1 MAKRNANGD
10 GSIYQRKDGRWCAAV
25 TIGYDENGKQK
36 KKYIYDRDREQLRI
50 KLLALQND
58 IVINDGYVRDDII
71 TLHQWGYTYL
81 NDFIKPTV
89 RPSTYD
95 LYELILIKNIC

>member
-36 KKYIYDRDREQLRI
+36 KKYIYDKDR
-50 KLLALQND
+50 
-58 IVINDGYVRDDII
+58 
-71 TLHQWGYTYL
+71 
-81 NDFIKPTV
+81 
-89 RPSTYD
+89 
-95 LYELILIKNIC
+95 